1 MIMTVSLDMPY
12 HEAAH
17 VLAGWV
23 LDLPIDRVVI
33 DKNGWGVKKSR
44 WFSMTR
50 QFREV
55 SQETVRKDVIF
66 CLSGD
71 YGGMLV
77 GAEWPPHYAHDDY
90 LARFLSRKFA
100 LNIAAMRDDAFRLVL
115 THKHAI
121 SKVAQKLVKKAECA
135 KREGKEALVLITPYE
150 MNLERMNW
158 LARGKC

>member
-1 MIMTVSLDMPY
+1 MNASLDMPY

-33 DKNGWGVKKSR
+33 DKNGWGVKKSH
-44 WFSMTR
+44 WYSMTR

-66 CLSGD
+66 CLAGD
-71 YGGMLV
+71 YGEMLV
-77 GAEWPPHYAHDDY
+77 GGEGPLLYAQDDNV
-90 LARFLSRKFA
+90 ARVLSRKFA
-100 LNIAAMRDDAFRLVL
+100 LNLASMREEAFRLVL
-115 THKHAI
+115 GHRQAI
-121 SKVAQKLVKKAECA
+121 SQVAQKLAKKAEHA
-135 KREGKEALVLITPYE
+135 KHEGKKEMVLFSPYE
-150 MNLERMNW
+150 MSLERMNW

>member
-1 MIMTVSLDMPY
+1 MNVSLDLPY

-23 LDLPIDRVVI
+23 LDLPINRVVI

-44 WFSMTR
+44 WYNMTR

-71 YGGMLV
+71 YGEMLV
-77 GAEWPPHYAHDDY
+77 GGEGPHLYAHDDY
-90 LARFLSRKFA
+90 VARMLSRKFA
-100 LNIAAMRDDAFRLVL
+100 LNLTSMREEAFRLVL
-115 THKHAI
+115 GHKQAI
-121 SKVAQKLVKKAECA
+121 SQVAQKLAKKAERA
-135 KREGKEALVLITPYE
+135 KREGKQALVLLSPYE

>member
-1 MIMTVSLDMPY
+1 MTVPLNLPY

-33 DKNGWGVKKSR
+33 DEHGWGVKKSR
-44 WFSMTR
+44 WYNMTR

-71 YGGMLV
+71 YGEMLV
-77 GAEWPPHYAHDDY
+77 GAEGPHLYAHDDH

-100 LNIAAMRDDAFRLVL
+100 LNLASMRQEAFALVL
-115 THKHAI
+115 THKKAI
-121 SKVAQKLVKKAECA
+121 SKVAQTLARKAERA
-135 KREGKEALVLITPYE
+135 KREGKEALVLLSPYE
-150 MNLERMNW
+150 MMLERMNW

>member
-1 MIMTVSLDMPY
+1 MNVSLDMPY

-44 WFSMTR
+44 WYNMTR

-71 YGGMLV
+71 YGEMLV
-77 GAEWPPHYAHDDY
+77 GAEGPHLYAHDDY
-90 LARFLSRKFA
+90 VARFLSRKFA
-100 LNIAAMRDDAFRLVL
+100 LNLSSMREDAFSLVL
-115 THKHAI
+115 TNKRAI
-121 SKVAQKLVKKAECA
+121 SKVAQKLVKKAESA
-135 KREGKEALVLITPYE
+135 KREGKEALVLLNPYE
-150 MNLERMNW
+150 MTLERMNW

>member
-1 MIMTVSLDMPY
+1 MNVSLDLPY

-33 DKNGWGVKKSR
+33 DKHGWGVKKSR
-44 WFSMTR
+44 WYNMTR

-71 YGGMLV
+71 YGEMLV
-77 GAEWPPHYAHDDY
+77 GGEGPKLYAHDDY
-90 LARFLSRKFA
+90 IARFLSRKFA
-100 LNIAAMRDDAFRLVL
+100 LNLHAMRDDAFRLVL
-115 THKHAI
+115 THKQAI
-121 SKVAQKLVKKAECA
+121 GKVAQTLVKKAERA
-135 KREGKEALVLITPYE
+135 KRDGKEALVLLTPYE
-150 MNLERMNW
+150 MTLERMNW

>member
-1 MIMTVSLDMPY
+1 MNVSIDLPY

-17 VLAGWV
+17 VVAGWV

-33 DKNGWGVKKSR
+33 DKNGWAVKKSR
-44 WFSMTR
+44 WYSMTR

-71 YGGMLV
+71 YGELLV
-77 GAEWPPHYAHDDY
+77 GASGPKLYAHDDH

-100 LNIAAMRDDAFRLVL
+100 LNLTSMRQEALQLVL
-115 THKHAI
+115 THKESI
-121 SKVAQKLVKKAECA
+121 SKVAQKLVKKAEHA
-135 KREGKEALVLITPYE
+135 KREGKEALVLLSSYE
-150 MNLERMNW
+150 MKLERMNW